1 MKTYHLNIVFEG
13 DDNLVYSYD
22 SLYHLR
28 SQWRNDVCNF
38 LKEHGVNDDTEAEWY
53 PYFTQE
59 NDDGEIQELASS
71 KALGSAA

>member
-22 SLYHLR
+22 SLYQLR
-28 SQWRNDVCNF
+28 SQWRNDVSNF
-38 LKEHGVNDDTEAEWY
+38 LKERGVNDDTDADWY

-59 NDDGEIQELASS
+59 SDGEIQELSSS
-71 KALGSAA
+71 KVLGCAA